1 MSIFFAIIR
10 RSLPSPIANA
20 MLFFSLI
27 STSLYAASPPTPA
40 ITALDL
46 PIAETLIEL
55 GVSPVI
61 ISQRESFNF
70 WTGGT
75 YEFSTI
81 VEAGSPLPNIELL
94 QQIRPNQ
101 TLLAPWQSNLGSR
114 LASVSKVSIV
124 DSYPYSGDG
133 NLWERLLT
141 FTYQLGQ
148 LVEQPGKVTNL
159 IQQTDMHLDN
169 LKERLR
175 NDGTP
180 LLFVQLWG
188 ERHVRVF
195 GENSLPQAVSQRLG
209 IDNAWH
215 GTTNQWGYSL
225 VGIEALLDID
235 ARLVIISSR
244 HPTDFEGQLTQNS
257 MWQHLPSV
265 RRGDIIVLPD
275 TFWFAGG
282 LPSAQRFADALVVA
296 LAEPDS

>member
-1 MSIFFAIIR
+1 MSNFFAIIR
-10 RSLPSPIANA
+10 HSFSYLIAT
-20 MLFFSLI
+20 SLI
-27 STSLYAASPPTPA
+27 FSSFISSSLYAASSPTTA

-61 ISQRESFNF
+61 ISQRQSFNF

-75 YEFSTI
+75 YELSKI
-81 VEAGSPLPNIELL
+81 IEAGSPLPNIELL
-94 QQIRPNQ
+94 QQIRPTR
-101 TLLAPWQSNLGSR
+101 TLLAPWQSNLEPR
-114 LASVSKVSIV
+114 LASVSPVTIV

-133 NLWERLLT
+133 NLWERLLI
-141 FTYQLGQ
+141 FTYRLGQ
-148 LVEQPGKVTNL
+148 LVGQQGEVNHL
-159 IQQTDMHLDN
+159 INQTDTHLDS

-215 GTTNQWGYSL
+215 ETTNQWGYSL
-225 VGIEALLDID
+225 VGIEALLGID

-265 RRGDIIVLPD
+265 RRGDFIVLPG

-282 LPSAQRFADALVVA
+282 LPSAQRFADALVEA
-296 LAEPDS
+296 IDEP